1 MNETVFS
8 IADDKKTLRV
18 ERLFP
23 AGKAR
28 VWDAYTKPEILSQWW
43 GPKGWETEIAHF
55 DFTVGGYWHYCMRC
69 VDKAQ
74 GDFYGMESWG
84 KGTYTAISAKDS
96 LSYDD
101 AFCNESAEI
110 NADMPISSTT
120 VTFVEENGQTRLIST
135 TSYAS
140 EEALQQ
146 VLAMGME
153 EGFKQ
158 TLDNLEELLLAEAN
172 SPS

>member
-1 MNETVFS
+1 MNETKFTV
-8 IADDKKTLRV
+8 AEDKKTLQV

-23 AGKAR
+23 AAKSR
-28 VWDAYTKPEILSQWW
+28 VWDAYTQPEILARWW
-43 GPKGWETEIAHF
+43 GPKGWETEIRHF
-55 DFTVGGYWHYCMRC
+55 DLSVGGYWHYCMRC

-84 KGTYTAISAKDS
+84 RGTYTAISPKDS
-96 LSYDD
+96 LAYDD
-101 AFCNESAEI
+101 AFCNESGEI
-110 NADMPISSTT
+110 NNDMPISSTT
-120 VTFVEENGQTRLIST
+120 LELIDEDGNTRLVST
-135 TSYAS
+135 TRYAT

-158 TLDNLEELLLAEAN
+158 TLDNLETLLLAEAQD
-172 SPS
+172 